1 MPVVLPSARAT
12 ALALVFCELFSN
24 ALEHGGGDVEV
35 TLQRSNGF
43 AELSVRDHGSGPST
57 VPAEG
62 RGQGLS
68 IARALAESDL
78 AGSLDF
84 GDASPGVRGV
94 VRFPLSWEGA

>member
-1 MPVVLPSARAT
+1 MVLPAAQAT

-35 TLQRSNGF
+35 TLQRSDGF
-43 AELSVRDHGSGPST
+43 AELSVRDHGTGLSP
-57 VPAEG
+57 VPADG

-84 GDASPGVRGV
+84 SDAAPGVRGT
-94 VRFPLSWEGA
+94 VRFPLSWEAAA